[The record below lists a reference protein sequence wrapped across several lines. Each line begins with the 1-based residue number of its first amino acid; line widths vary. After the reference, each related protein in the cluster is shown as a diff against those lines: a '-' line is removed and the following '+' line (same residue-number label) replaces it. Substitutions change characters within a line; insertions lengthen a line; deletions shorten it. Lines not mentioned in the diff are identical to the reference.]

1 MGVVEDLD
9 RARADFE
16 RGDWASALAV
26 WAGLEGA
33 NAGVL
38 GPDDLGRAAQAAFL
52 LGQRDVAVDRYQRAY
67 AAHLDAHQPTGA
79 LRCAFNLVMLHATA
93 GEHAQSA
100 GWLAKADRLLS
111 ELDGPGEAEV
121 ERGYLAFARMYRY
134 LGSGDLETAAALAA
148 EAAEAGRRHAD
159 IDLLALGR
167 SAQGRLAIYAGRV
180 VEGLTLLDETM
191 AGLLAGEASPVVFG
205 HVYCTA
211 IEGCQEICDIGRV
224 SEWTWGLQAWCAAHP
239 GLVAFT
245 GQGSLHTGQILTAH
259 GAFEEAVA
267 EFDRAIERYRA
278 LGSIV
283 AIGQAAYERG
293 QALRVLGD
301 VGAAEASYQLAAEHG
316 FDPQPGLALLLASRG
331 ELAAAGAAALR
342 LLTEVRGPVPR
353 VRILPDVIEVLI
365 ATHDV
370 VRARDCSREFE
381 ALARDFGI
389 ETMLAHSASA
399 AASVELAD
407 GDPAAALPYARKAR
421 VLWAGLDNPYAAGL
435 ARVVIGRALAAL
447 GDAGSAQ
454 AELRSARSVLADLGA
469 RPAVAQID
477 RDLEPS
483 ARPRGLTEREVE
495 VLRLVA
501 AGRSNA
507 QIAEQLFLSERTVAR
522 HLSNIFTKLEVGS
535 RTAAAAFAFEHGLA

>member
-1 MGVVEDLD
+1 MGVVVDLD

-16 RGDWASALAV
+16 RGDWAAALAL
-26 WAGLEGA
+26 WSGLEGA
-33 NAGVL
+33 GSDVL
-38 GPDDLGRAAQAAFL
+38 APNDLALAAQAAFL
-52 LGQRDVAVDRYQRAY
+52 LGRRDVAVDRYQRAY
-67 AAHLDAHQPTGA
+67 AAHLDALQPTGA
-79 LRCAFNLVMLHATA
+79 LRCAFNLVMLRATA

-111 ELDGPGEAEV
+111 ELGSGEAQV
-121 ERGYLAFARMYRY
+121 ERGYLAFARMFRHI
-134 LGSGDLETAAALAA
+134 GSGDLETAATLAA

-180 VEGLTLLDETM
+180 VEGVALLDETM

-205 HVYCTA
+205 HVYCSA
-211 IEGCQEICDIGRV
+211 IEGCQEISDIGRV
-224 SEWTWGLQAWCAAHP
+224 SEWTRGLQAWWAAHP

-245 GQGSLHTGQILTAH
+245 GQASLHTGQILTAR
-259 GAFEEAVA
+259 GAFREAVA
-267 EFDRAIERYRA
+267 EFERAIERYRA
-278 LGSIV
+278 NGSLV

-293 QALRVLGD
+293 QVLRVLGD
-301 VGAAEASYQLAAEHG
+301 TGAADASYQLAAEHG
-316 FDPQPGLALLLASRG
+316 FDPQPGLALLWASRG
-331 ELAAAGAAALR
+331 ELAAAGAAARR
-342 LLTEVRGPVPR
+342 LLTEARGPVPR
-353 VRILPDVIEVLI
+353 VRVLPEVIQVLI
-365 ATHDV
+365 ATDDV
-370 VRARDCSREFE
+370 VRARECSREFE

-421 VLWAGLDNPYAAGL
+421 GLWSGLDNPYAAGL
-435 ARVVIGRALAAL
+435 AHVLIGRALAAL
-447 GDAGSAQ
+447 GDAGSAR

-469 RPAVAQID
+469 RPAVEEID
-477 RDLEPS
+477 RLLEPS

-501 AGRSNA
+501 SGRSNA
-507 QIAEQLFLSERTVAR
+507 QIAEELFLSERTVAR

-535 RTAAAAFAFEHGLA
+535 RTAAAAFAFEQGLA